1 MRETEKLEVIIL
13 DPVRIKS
20 NDDLAVENSQR
31 RELDA
36 DALRSFL
43 IVYLFEKKDTYFK
56 YFIRRIV
63 EKKSLRSKIQNFLG
77 ICAKMD
83 FSKLFLLIK
92 NHAAG
97 VQLVILLADSAA
109 R

>member
-1 MRETEKLEVIIL
+1 MISDFVSAHFPLSGCRKDFRQRIEKMRETAKLEVIIL

-43 IVYLFEKKDTYFK
+43 IVDLFENKG
-56 YFIRRIV
+56 
-63 EKKSLRSKIQNFLG
+63 N
-77 ICAKMD
+77 
-83 FSKLFLLIK
+83 LF
-92 NHAAG
+92 
-97 VQLVILLADSAA
+97 
-109 R
+109 